1 MTQALINLSLY
12 CFYFVSWL
20 NGSAACHCLAAKV
33 VGLLPLR
40 TCLTLLNLLSQVTER
55 LCSSSVSYQSKAE
68 LHESYLARLAK
79 NMINCANIMRVSCGK
94 GSHSNLA
101 DNLPLG
107 SALYFVPISEFITAG
122 RQPGLKHKMQYL
134 PQSFQ
139 TQNSFVIHLTH
150 GVYHLILAR
159 LVEN

>member
-1 MTQALINLSLY
+1 
-12 CFYFVSWL
+12 
-20 NGSAACHCLAAKV
+20 
-33 VGLLPLR
+33 
-40 TCLTLLNLLSQVTER
+40 
-55 LCSSSVSYQSKAE
+55 
-68 LHESYLARLAK
+68 
-79 NMINCANIMRVSCGK
+79 MINCANIMRVSCGK

-101 DNLPLG
+101 DNSPLG

-150 GVYHLILAR
+150 GVYHLFLAR